1 MITDFYYE
9 SSLRNSKT
17 LVAYIQ
23 SGGYSSY
30 AFNVSDKT
38 YDWLYFKNF
47 ENIDVTLGKKLH
59 KIDDKYTI
67 SPYDDHPSSL
77 ANCERASLISQKLV
91 QINYIQKYN
100 IIDFSCEKYN

>member
-1 MITDFYYE
+1 MISDFYYE

-30 AFNVSDKT
+30 TFNVSYKT

-47 ENIDVTLGKKLH
+47 ENIDVTLGKKLN

-67 SPYDDHPSSL
+67 TNDGHPSSL
-77 ANCERASLISQKLV
+77 ANCERASLISQKLM

-100 IIDFSCEKYN
+100 FIDFSCEKYN